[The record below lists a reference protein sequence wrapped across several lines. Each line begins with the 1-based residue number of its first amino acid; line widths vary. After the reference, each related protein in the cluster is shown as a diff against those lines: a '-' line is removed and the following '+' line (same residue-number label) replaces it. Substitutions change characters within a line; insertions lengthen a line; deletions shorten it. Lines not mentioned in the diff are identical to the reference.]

1 MHLRISQKPRNVS
14 SIQAHV
20 LSAHTCVYL
29 YAICT
34 ILPVFS
40 TRRGDMYRLR
50 AFLYT
55 FGKLV
60 AVEAGTAVTL
70 VGVLAD
76 RQDVVRTMDA
86 GASEGETV
94 GEGDRRERI
103 AFTWWHGGSFIVQ
116 TP

>member
-1 MHLRISQKPRNVS
+1 MLVY
-14 SIQAHV
+14 
-20 LSAHTCVYL
+20 SACP
-29 YAICT
+29 

-40 TRRGDMYRLR
+40 TRRGDMYRIR

-60 AVEAGTAVTL
+60 AVEPGTTVTL
-70 VGVLAD
+70 GGVLAD

-94 GEGDRRERI
+94 GEGD
-103 AFTWWHGGSFIVQ
+103 GGHSSSPCIG
-116 TP
+116 